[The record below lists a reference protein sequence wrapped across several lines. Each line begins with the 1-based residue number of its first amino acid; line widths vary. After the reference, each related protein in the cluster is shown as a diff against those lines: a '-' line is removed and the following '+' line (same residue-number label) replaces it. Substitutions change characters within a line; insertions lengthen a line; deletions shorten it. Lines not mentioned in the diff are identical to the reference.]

1 MVGFMKLALVT
12 PLLLGAEAA
21 RWAAAPPAGNLRAD
35 SAKAA
40 VKIVNATVPVG
51 AIQSKTAAPCQ
62 CVTSDPTWVAPT
74 RTVPRCLFID
84 LGAANGNTFQSFLN
98 NGYGPVSNCPSGDWH
113 AVLVEAN
120 PRFNEPLAAVQQQYA
135 GKVQSLGAHAA
146 YDCEGQT
153 SFYLDT
159 VTAEHNYWGSSMSG
173 NAPDV
178 KNSGLQKVTVPTVN
192 VNKLL
197 FENTIPG
204 DYAIVKM
211 DIEGAEWDVVP
222 CMANSPSAKLMD
234 ALYVEVHDVSLGL
247 TGTTQ
252 QGFDQAKASLQAQ
265 GVNIPNYWTPT
276 TL

>member
-1 MVGFMKLALVT
+1 MSGFMKLSLAAAM
-12 PLLLGAEAA
+12 LLGAEAA
-21 RWAAAPPAGNLRAD
+21 KIVAAEPPAGNLR
-35 SAKAA
+35 SN
-40 VKIVNATVPVG
+40 VKIVNATVPV
-51 AIQSKTAAPCQ
+51 ANLQKTSAAPCQ
-62 CVTSDPTWVAPT
+62 CVTADPSWVAPT
-74 RTVPRCLFID
+74 RTQTRCLFID
-84 LGAANGNTFQSFLN
+84 LGAANGNTLQSFLN
-98 NGYGPVSNCPSGDWH
+98 NGYGPVANCPNGGEWH

-120 PRFNEPLAAVQQQYA
+120 PRFMPELTAVQQQYGA
-135 GKVQSLGAHAA
+135 KVQNLGAHAA

-178 KNSGLQKVTVPTVN
+178 KNSGLQKVTVPTLN

-222 CMANSPSAKLMD
+222 CMAQSPSAKLMD